1 MADNHDHAVTD
12 DETAQFSHAR
22 TARASPCAVIPY
34 WLMRAEGM
42 VGAVARRR
50 RPRTTIPGDES
61 QRPRDLAER
70 DFRAPAPNQLWVTD
84 ITYDRAGR
92 WRVLLHRV
100 RHRCVLPRDRWLA
113 GFGHPKTELA
123 LDALD
128 MALWARKERL
138 CTALVHHG
146 DRGVQYT
153 SIRYGQRVDVLRG
166 EKKRKDAPSDREL

>member
-1 MADNHDHAVTD
+1 VADNHDHAVTD

-138 CTALVHHG
+138 STALVHHG

-166 EKKRKDAPSDREL
+166 EKTQRCAV